1 MKRFD
6 LRHLKNDFY
15 DRMGEIIDSEL
26 QNGEVGIFIF
36 EVGDFSNVPK
46 SAEFIK
52 SRGDELM
59 NSIRFNQVDWT
70 LVVKKRK

>member
-6 LRHLKNDFY
+6 LRHLKNDFIT
-15 DRMGEIIDSEL
+15 RLGELIDSEL

-46 SAEFIK
+46 SATFIK
-52 SRGDELM
+52 ERGDELL

-70 LVVKKRK
+70 LVVKKRN